1 MCVRLPFRTNFNTTH
16 THIHTHRSTY
26 THTHTHTHART
37 YVCKLWEKHFF
48 LLSCSLAWVFLIGNE
63 LIPFNELKNIVYLWV
78 ACAASASRESRTENR
93 ESRVENC
100 LNCVFDSFSLMAFL
114 LHTHPR
120 IIFLCR
126 SLLSHLFFSFAI
138 AV

>member
-16 THIHTHRSTY
+16 IHTPQ
-26 THTHTHTHART
+26 HTHTHTHART

-78 ACAASASRESRTENR
+78 ACAASASRESRI
-93 ESRVENC
+93 ESGELLKLRFRF
-100 LNCVFDSFSLMAFL
+100 VFPYGTPVAHTLVLFFIFCAGLFFLICFSHSPLQFDKFSLL
-114 LHTHPR
+114 D
-120 IIFLCR
+120 
-126 SLLSHLFFSFAI
+126 S
-138 AV
+138 